1 MTCHGEGAKAKYSSP
16 PCSIRWLIRRYKC
29 MCGPQHHLFHHLQSV
44 LSPIPGKCVVLFCR
58 KSARGGSEDHSLVR
72 V

>member
-1 MTCHGEGAKAKYSSP
+1 MKCHREGAKAKYPSP
-16 PCSIRWLIRRYKC
+16 IRWLIRRFKC
-29 MCGPQHHLFHHLQSV
+29 MCGPQHHLFHHLSSV
-44 LSPIPGKCVVLFCR
+44 LSLIPGKYVVLFCR